1 MSIFRRIA
9 AVPALALLA
18 ACGDLFAPPAGA
30 GLALDVRAG
39 GPTPQQAPSFDEVDG
54 MDVRVTRGDEVVL
67 DGSFAV
73 LPVEGEIRR
82 TFVVPMESDEELL
95 SLDVT
100 LRSGGTAVYAG
111 GDTVRLVRGRQTVAE
126 VVLRPVPGAASRAP
140 AP

>member
-1 MSIFRRIA
+1 MGISRRIA
-9 AVPALALLA
+9 AAAALALLA
-18 ACGDLFAPPAGA
+18 GCGDLFAPPAGA

-39 GPTPQQAPSFDEVDG
+39 APAPQQAPSFDEVDG
-54 MDVRVTRGDEVVL
+54 MNVRVTRGDEVVV

-73 LPVEGEIRR
+73 FPVEGEIRR

-95 SLDVT
+95 YLDVI

-111 GDTVRLVRGRQTVAE
+111 GDTVRLVRGRRTVAQ
-126 VVLRPVPGAASRAP
+126 VVLLPVSGAASRAP